1 MSEVYPR
8 WTTDMS
14 ETQFTPADQ
23 AGRSKIC
30 TLPTVRVVAAP
41 QFIENPEFP
50 IPGDGTDGEKL
61 GSYAGKRCY
70 RSAGTNGRPNVENQ
84 RRIIE
89 QRHGSVAAHVWY
101 ALDISGITRACS
113 LELNRHDL
121 NISQESTRYVD
132 IEKNGRIVLEPY
144 AAALYEKHL
153 DHNIFWEARYW
164 GFDGLGLALGLTT
177 FLDETDKEALFIVE
191 HINSQLAGMESYGRQ
206 VKQLM
211 ELNPNGLSGFDL
223 RKWARG
229 KARNALPHG
238 LETAGVWSAG
248 LRMWRNV
255 IEQRSNR
262 AAEPEV
268 RRLATAIFQA
278 LEPFAPVYFADY
290 TVDVVDGIP
299 EYTTPHTK
307 I

>member
-1 MSEVYPR
+1 
-8 WTTDMS
+8 MS
-14 ETQFTPADQ
+14 ETLLTEADKI
-23 AGRSKIC
+23 GRTKIC
-30 TLPTVRVVAAP
+30 TYPTVRVVAAP
-41 QFIENPEFP
+41 QFIENPDFP
-50 IPGDGTDGEKL
+50 IPNDGTDGEKL

-70 RSAGTNGRPNVENQ
+70 RSSGKNGRPNVDNQ

-113 LELNRHDL
+113 LELNRHGL

-144 AAALYEKHL
+144 AAMLYEKHL
-153 DHNIFWEARYW
+153 NQTIFWEAGRYQH
-164 GFDGLGLALGLTT
+164 FDELGLAA
-177 FLDETDKEALFIVE
+177 FDYESDKEVLFIME
-191 HINSQLAGMESYGRQ
+191 HINSQLAGITSYGRQ

-229 KARNALPHG
+229 KARNSLPHG

-262 AAEPEV
+262 GAEPEV
-268 RRLATAIFQA
+268 RRLATSILQA
-278 LEPFAPVYFADY
+278 LQPFAPVYFADY
-290 TVDVVDGIP
+290 KVEIIDGIP
-299 EYTTPHTK
+299 EYTTPYTK